1 MYNVCVVRHV
11 QFFATLWTV
20 AHQVL
25 LPWDFPGKN
34 TRMGCHF
41 VLQWNFLT
49 QRSNQCLL
57 WPLRWEADSLLL
69 SHLGSEIYDT
79 VLLIIV
85 TML

>member
-1 MYNVCVVRHV
+1 MCVARHV
-11 QFFATLWTV
+11 QLFENLWTV

-34 TRMGCHF
+34 TRVGCHF
-41 VLQWNFLT
+41 LLQWNFLT
-49 QRSNQCLL
+49 QGSNQCLL
-57 WPLRWEADSLLL
+57 WPLNGEPTSLLL
-69 SHLGSEIYDT
+69 RHLGSEMYDT